1 MKSIHLG
8 AVRWALATG
17 ILTALTACA
26 AMSDKLKLTGAQEVP
41 PVSTPGTGSG
51 SGSIT
56 VSDDGRISGSIKTM
70 GVSATAAHVHMGAA
84 GVNGPV
90 IVPLTKTS
98 EGVWSVP
105 AGSTLTAEQL
115 KAYRSG
121 GLYVNV
127 HTDANKG
134 GEIRAQLVP

>member
-1 MKSIHLG
+1 MTSNRHRAARWTLAASMLFAALPSHA
-8 AVRWALATG
+8 AVSEG
-17 ILTALTACA
+17 
-26 AMSDKLKLTGAQEVP
+26 LKLTGAQEVP

-51 SGSIT
+51 SIM
-56 VSDDGRISGSIKTM
+56 VADDGSISGSVKTT
-70 GVSATAAHVHMGAA
+70 GVAGTAAHIHTGAT

-90 IVPLTKTS
+90 IVPLSKTA

-105 AGSTLTAEQL
+105 AGAKLNPEQL
-115 KAYRSG
+115 KAYRAG

-134 GEIRAQLVP
+134 GEVRAQLAP